1 MSPIS
6 LKMRIFLFL
15 YSTQNLVGCALAIG
29 GLGLFFAD
37 VITEWWL
44 PIVAGLYAVGWL
56 AVPGDKEL
64 ELKVRSEATQSNL
77 TDSIEELIE
86 NSKSRLPH
94 EALDRLQ
101 QIRNLVVEL
110 APRLFS
116 GNVAMSYAI
125 SLTNAV
131 TRDLPETVKNY
142 LRLPTAFATLH
153 TVDGGKTCKQLLLEQ
168 LDLLSGQ
175 LSAIAQNVYKDDADA
190 LVVNG
195 KFLQEKFHSVSFVS

>member
-1 MSPIS
+1 M
-6 LKMRIFLFL
+6 
-15 YSTQNLVGCALAIG
+15 G
-29 GLGLFFAD
+29 G
-37 VITEWWL
+37 V
-44 PIVAGLYAVGWL
+44 
-56 AVPGDKEL
+56 
-64 ELKVRSEATQSNL
+64 
-77 TDSIEELIE
+77 
-86 NSKSRLPH
+86 H

-142 LRLPTAFATLH
+142 LRLPTALATLH